1 MIRRVLIFKS
11 KWETLQMRLIST
23 FVALALSA
31 SAAMA
36 GDLGP
41 LPPGAPAGV
50 KHAQEEN
57 NTLLLGVL
65 GAGAVAAIALVVS
78 QGGSTTLA
86 PTVVQS
92 PSTTTGTAV

>member
-1 MIRRVLIFKS
+1 
-11 KWETLQMRLIST
+11 MRPLSI

-41 LPPGAPAGV
+41 LSPGAPAGV
-50 KHAQEEN
+50 KHAQESN
-57 NTLLLGVL
+57 NTVLLSVL
-65 GAGAVAAIALVVS
+65 GAGAVAVIAFVVS
-78 QGGSTTLA
+78 NGGSTTLA

-92 PSTTTGTAV
+92 TSTTS

>member
-1 MIRRVLIFKS
+1 
-11 KWETLQMRLIST
+11 MRLIST

-50 KHAQEEN
+50 KHAQEAD
-57 NTLLLGVL
+57 NTVLLGVL
-65 GAGAVAAIALVVS
+65 GAGAVAIIAFVVS
-78 QGGSTTLA
+78 SGGSTTLS

-92 PSTTTGTAV
+92 PSTTGTAA